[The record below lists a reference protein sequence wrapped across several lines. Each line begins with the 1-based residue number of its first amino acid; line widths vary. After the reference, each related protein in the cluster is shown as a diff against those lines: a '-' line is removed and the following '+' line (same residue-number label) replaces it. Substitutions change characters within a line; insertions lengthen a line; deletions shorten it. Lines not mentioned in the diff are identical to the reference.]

1 MSDKQPS
8 PDPVA
13 TPFGF
18 PSLYFDG
25 KTSVRHE
32 IALRVVDHHLVLAGD
47 GGSISV
53 AVSETRLTETSQ
65 HGPLLLSFVDGGHCE
80 LPSSAAALQQLRS
93 AGVALAPG
101 FGIVSMLERDRRLA
115 LLSIGFLAAVVA
127 AFYVWLLPVMAE
139 LVAKSVPALIQTQIG
154 QIVLVQMEGRMLQ
167 PSRLETAER
176 AIIHQRFDTLLGKQA
191 GQYTLHIRKS
201 KIGPNAFALPGKI
214 VVLTDELVKLVGGDL
229 DAITGVLA
237 HELGHVAH
245 HHGLRNVIQ
254 GAALTI
260 LGSALIGD
268 YSSVLATLPAAFG
281 QLRYSRAFEAE
292 ADLYSHT
299 LLCEKK
305 IDPSKTALFFDKIA
319 ARPGNVAE
327 LLPDYLKTH
336 AGSATRAEYFRS
348 PC

>member
-18 PSLYFDG
+18 PAIYFDG
-25 KTSVRHE
+25 KTSARHE
-32 IALRVVDHHLVLAGD
+32 VALRVVDHHLVLDGD
-47 GGSISV
+47 CGLISV

-65 HGPLLLSFVDGGHCE
+65 HGPLLLSFADGGHCE

-93 AGVALAPG
+93 AGVALAPSCG
-101 FGIVSMLERDRRLA
+101 FVSMLERDWRLA
-115 LLSIGFLAAVVA
+115 LLSIGFLVAVVA
-127 AFYVWLLPVMAE
+127 TFYVSLLPDLAQRAATS
-139 LVAKSVPALIQTQIG
+139 LPASIHAQIG
-154 QIVLVQMEGRMLQ
+154 QTALNQMDGRMLE
-167 PSRLETAER
+167 PSGLERVER
-176 AIIHQRFDTLLGKQA
+176 AIIRQRFESLLGEQA

-201 KIGPNAFALPGKI
+201 KIGPNAFSLPGKI
-214 VVLTDELVKLVGGDL
+214 VVLTDELVKLVNGDL

-245 HHGLRNVIQ
+245 HHSLRNVIQ

-268 YSSVLATLPAAFG
+268 YSSVLAALPAAFG

-305 IDPSKTALFFDKIA
+305 IDPAKTALFFDKVA
-319 ARPGNVAE
+319 AGPGNVAE

-336 AGSATRAEYFRS
+336 TGSAARAEYFRS